1 MPFQKIVLIDDDEE
15 DQEIFKTALSQISE
29 MLECI
34 TFTDPRQAL
43 SQLFERGLEPDVIFL
58 DLNMPIMTGQEF
70 LTEIK
75 KREETQGIPIIIFST
90 SSNPATV
97 KLTKEMGA
105 ADFITKP
112 DRFDKLVKMLSPIF
126 Q

>member
-1 MPFQKIVLIDDDEE
+1 MPFQKIVLIDDDTE
-15 DQEIFKTALSQISE
+15 DQEIFKIALGEISE
-29 MLECI
+29 VLECI

-43 SQLFERGLEPDVIFL
+43 SKLVKRELEPDLIFL

-70 LTEIK
+70 LTEIR
-75 KREETQGIPIIIFST
+75 KREETQDIPVIIFST
-90 SSNPATV
+90 TSNPATV

-105 ADFITKP
+105 TDFITKP